1 MEGGGRKVAAFF
13 LFLRPGAHGGRR
25 IAPGDRHRAE
35 KIRLRRAGTV
45 RITSPR

>member
-13 LFLRPGAHGGRR
+13 FSPRAGC
-25 IAPGDRHRAE
+25 AE
-35 KIRLRRAGTV
+35 KIRLRRACAA